1 MDGKFHLF
9 DIIVTLISSVY
20 EMPHKIRRL
29 TAGGEWSRG
38 GLVGRL

>member
-20 EMPHKIRRL
+20 EMPHKK
-29 TAGGEWSRG
+29 GGKEG
-38 GLVGRL
+38 GSYAVAR